1 MAGIV
6 SYGAHIPFYRLS
18 RDEIAKAMGR
28 TSMGGEKAVASY
40 DEDSITMAIS
50 AARECIKGINK
61 EEIDALYFASTTPPY
76 KEKQCASV
84 AAMALDLRA
93 DVSVA
98 DFANSLRAGTNALR
112 AAIDAVNSKSARL
125 VLVTAADCRLG
136 KPGSELEQ
144 LFGDGAA
151 ALLIGNQNVA
161 AEIEGSCTYSDE
173 FMDQWR
179 MEEDSYV
186 RTWET
191 RFVRQEGYTRIMQQ
205 GISQFLNK
213 YELKPKDFTKVALY
227 GSDSRGHRDLVRL
240 LGFDLKTQVQDPLF
254 DRVGNTG
261 SAFVLM
267 IFVAALEA
275 SKPGDR
281 ILLANYG
288 DGCDVFSF
296 TVSEAIEKLKE
307 RRAIDHYLAQ
317 KAMLPNYAAYQ
328 RVRQLVTSEVTLHPR
343 DDMFVPALWRSRSD
357 ILSLHGCKCRNCGEV
372 QFPRQRVC
380 AYCGS
385 KDNFEDVEFSDKKG
399 SVFTYTIDNMTP
411 SVNPPTVRCVVD
423 FEGGGRTVCVMTD
436 CEPEKVAIDM
446 PVEMIFRKLLDV
458 ENAGLHSY
466 FWKCKPLISRRP

>member
-1 MAGIV
+1 MVGIV

-28 TSMGGEKAVASY
+28 ASIGGEKAVASY
-40 DEDSITMAIS
+40 DEDSITMAVS
-50 AARECIKGINK
+50 AARECVKGMNK
-61 EEIDALYFASTTPPY
+61 AEIDALFFASTTPPY

-84 AAMALDLRA
+84 IATAVDLRA

-136 KPGSELEQ
+136 TPGSELEQ

-151 ALLIGNQNVA
+151 ALLIGSKDIA
-161 AEIEGSCTYSDE
+161 AELEGNSTYSEE

-179 MEEDSYV
+179 MEDDSYV

-191 RFVRQEGYTRIMQQ
+191 RFVRQEGYMRIMQR
-205 GISQFLNK
+205 GISGFMEK
-213 YELKPKDFTKVALY
+213 YGLKPKDFTKVAVY
-227 GSDSRGHRDLVRL
+227 GPDARAHRDLVRAL
-240 LGFDLKTQVQDPLF
+240 AFDLKTQVQDPLF

-261 SAFVLM
+261 CAFALM
-267 IFVAALEA
+267 IFVAALENSNA
-275 SKPGDR
+275 GDR
-281 ILLANYG
+281 LLLANYG

-296 TVSEAIEKLKE
+296 KVSKAIEGIKG
-307 RRAIDHYLAQ
+307 RRAVNHYLAR
-317 KAMLPNYAAYQ
+317 KSMLPNYAAYQ
-328 RVRQLVTSEVTLHPR
+328 RVRHLVTSEVTPHPK
-343 DDMFVPALWRSRSD
+343 DDMFVPVLWRSRAE
-357 ILSLHGCKCRNCGEV
+357 ILGLHGCKCLNCGEV
-372 QFPRQRVC
+372 QFPKQRVC

-385 KDNFEDVEFSDKKG
+385 KDKFEDVAFADKKG
-399 SVFTYTIDNMTP
+399 SIFTYTIDNMTP

-423 FEGGGRTVCVMTD
+423 FEGGGRMVCVMTD
-436 CEPEKVAIDM
+436 CDPQKVAIDM

-466 FWKCKPLISRRP
+466 FWKCTPLA

>member
-1 MAGIV
+1 MVGIV

-28 TSMGGEKAVASY
+28 PSMGGENAVASY
-40 DEDSITMAIS
+40 DEDSITMAVA
-50 AARECIKGINK
+50 AARECIKGIDK
-61 EEIDALYFASTTPPY
+61 EKIDALFFASTTPPY

-84 AAMALDLRA
+84 VAMAVDLRA

-125 VLVTAADCRLG
+125 ALVTAADCRLG
-136 KPGSELEQ
+136 NPGSELEQ
-144 LFGDGAA
+144 VFGAGAA
-151 ALLIGNQNVA
+151 ALLVGSQNAV
-161 AEIEGSCTYSDE
+161 AEIEGSYTYSDE

-179 MEEDSYV
+179 MEEDSFV
-186 RTWET
+186 RSWET
-191 RFVRQEGYTRIMQQ
+191 RFVRQEGYTRIMQE
-205 GISQFLNK
+205 GVSQLMNK
-213 YELKPKDFTKVALY
+213 YGLKAEDFTKVALY
-227 GSDSRGHRDLVRL
+227 GPDPRGHRDLVRL
-240 LGFDLKTQVQDPLF
+240 LGFNPKTQVQDPLF

-261 SAFVLM
+261 CAFAPM

-275 SKPGDR
+275 SKPGDK

-288 DGCDVFSF
+288 DGCDVSSF
-296 TVSEAIEKLKE
+296 KVSDAIAKLKA
-307 RRAIDHYLAQ
+307 RRAINHSLAH

-328 RVRQLVTSEVTLHPR
+328 RIRHLITSEVTPHPK
-343 DDMFVPALWRSRSD
+343 DDMFVPVLWRSRAE
-357 ILSLHGCKCRNCGEV
+357 ILSLHGVKCRNCGEV
-372 QFPRQRVC
+372 QFPKQRIC

-385 KDNFEDVEFSDKKG
+385 KDNFKDVRFSDKKG
-399 SVFTYTIDNMTP
+399 SVFTYTIDNMAP

-423 FEGGGRTVCVMTD
+423 FEGGGRMVCVMAD

-466 FWKCKPLISRRP
+466 FWKCKPLT

>member
-1 MAGIV
+1 MVGIV
-6 SYGAHIPFYRLS
+6 SYGAHIPFYRLN

-28 TSMGGEKAVASY
+28 ASMGGEKAVAGY
-40 DEDSITMAIS
+40 DEDSITMAVA

-61 EEIDALYFASTTPPY
+61 GEIDALFFASTTPPY
-76 KEKQCASV
+76 REKQCASV
-84 AAMALDLRA
+84 IATAVDLRA

-112 AAIDAVNSKSARL
+112 AAIDAVNSGSARL
-125 VLVTAADCRLG
+125 VLVTAADCRLA

-151 ALLIGNQNVA
+151 ALLVGSEDLA
-161 AEIEGSCTYSDE
+161 AELEANWTYSEE

-179 MEEDSYV
+179 MEEDSFV

-191 RFVRQEGYTRIMQQ
+191 RFVRQEGYMRIMQQ
-205 GISQFLNK
+205 AISGFMDK
-213 YELKPKDFTKVALY
+213 YGLKPGDFTRVAIS
-227 GSDSRGHRDLVRL
+227 GPDARGHRDLTRA
-240 LGFDLKTQVQDPLF
+240 LGFDFKRQVQDPLF

-261 SAFVLM
+261 CAFALM
-267 IFVAALEA
+267 IFVAALEN
-275 SKPGDR
+275 SEVGER
-281 ILLANYG
+281 LLLANYG

-296 TVSEAIEKLKE
+296 KICKGIERIKG
-307 RRAIDHYLAQ
+307 RRAVNHYLQ
-317 KAMLPNYAAYQ
+317 RKSMLPNYAAYQ
-328 RVRQLVTSEVTLHPR
+328 RVRQLVTSEVTPHPK
-343 DDMFVPALWRSRSD
+343 DDMFVPVLWRSRAE
-357 ILSLHGCKCRNCGEV
+357 ILGLHGCKCLNCGEI
-372 QFPRQRVC
+372 QFPKQRVC

-385 KDNFEDVEFSDKKG
+385 KDRFEDVSLSDRRG

-423 FEGGGRTVCVMTD
+423 FEGGGRMVCVMTD

-446 PVEMIFRKLLDV
+446 PVEMVFRKLLDV

-466 FWKCKPLISRRP
+466 FWKCTPLL

>member
-1 MAGIV
+1 MVGIV

-28 TSMGGEKAVASY
+28 PSIGGEKAVASY
-40 DEDSITMAIS
+40 DEDSITMAVS
-50 AARECIKGINK
+50 AARECVKGVNK
-61 EEIDALYFASTTPPY
+61 EEIDALFFASTTPPY
-76 KEKQCASV
+76 REKQCASV
-84 AAMALDLRA
+84 VGMAVDLRA

-136 KPGSELEQ
+136 NPGSELEQ
-144 LFGDGAA
+144 LFGAGAA
-151 ALLIGNQNVA
+151 ALLIGSQNVA
-161 AEIEGSCTYSDE
+161 AEIAGSYTYSDE

-179 MEEDSYV
+179 MEEDSFV
-186 RTWET
+186 RSWET
-191 RFVRQEGYTRIMQQ
+191 RFVRQEGYTRIIQE
-205 GISQFLNK
+205 GIFQLMNK
-213 YELKPKDFTKVALY
+213 YGLKPEDFTKVALY
-227 GSDSRGHRDLVRL
+227 GPDPRGHRDLVRL
-240 LGFDLKTQVQDPLF
+240 LSFDPKTQVQDPLF

-261 SAFVLM
+261 CAFAPM
-267 IFVAALEA
+267 IFIAALEA

-288 DGCDVFSF
+288 DGCDVFPF
-296 TVSEAIEKLKE
+296 KVSDAIKKIREK
-307 RRAIDHYLAQ
+307 RAINHFLAQ

-328 RVRQLVTSEVTLHPR
+328 RISQLITSEVTPHPR
-343 DDMFVPALWRSRSD
+343 DDMFVPALWRSRSE
-357 ILSLHGCKCRNCGEV
+357 ILSLHGAKCLNCGEV

-385 KDNFEDVEFSDKKG
+385 KDNFEDVGFSDKKG

-411 SVNPPTVRCVVD
+411 SVNPPTVRCVLD
-423 FEGGGRTVCVMTD
+423 FEGGGRMVCVMAD

-466 FWKCKPLISRRP
+466 FWKCKPLI

>member
-28 TSMGGEKAVASY
+28 PSMGGEKAVTSY
-40 DEDSITMAIS
+40 DEDSITMAVS
-50 AARECIKGINK
+50 AARECVKGVNK
-61 EEIDALYFASTTPPY
+61 EEIDALFFASTTPPY

-84 AAMALDLRA
+84 VAMAVDLRS

-112 AAIDAVNSKSARL
+112 AAVDAVNSKSARL

-136 KPGSELEQ
+136 NPGSELEQ
-144 LFGDGAA
+144 VFGAGAA
-151 ALLIGNQNVA
+151 ALLVGSQNVA
-161 AEIEGSCTYSDE
+161 AEIEGSYTYSDE

-179 MEEDSYV
+179 MEEDSFV
-186 RTWET
+186 RSWET
-191 RFVRQEGYTRIMQQ
+191 RFVRQEGYTRIIQEGVSKLM
-205 GISQFLNK
+205 NK
-213 YELKPKDFTKVALY
+213 YGLKAEDFTKIALY
-227 GSDSRGHRDLVRL
+227 GPDPRGHRDLIRL
-240 LGFDLKTQVQDPLF
+240 MGFDPKTQVQDPLF

-261 SAFVLM
+261 CAFAPM

-275 SKPGDR
+275 SKPGDK

-288 DGCDVFSF
+288 DGYDVFSF
-296 TVSEAIEKLKE
+296 KVSDAIKKIGD
-307 RRAIDHYLAQ
+307 RRAINHSLSQ
-317 KAMLPNYAAYQ
+317 KAMLSNYAAYQ
-328 RVRQLVTSEVTLHPR
+328 RIRHLITSEVTLHPK
-343 DDMFVPALWRSRSD
+343 DDMFVPVLWRSRAE
-357 ILSLHGCKCRNCGEV
+357 ILSLHGAKCRNCGEV
-372 QFPRQRVC
+372 QFPKQRIC

-385 KDNFEDVEFSDKKG
+385 KDNFEDVGFSDRKG
-399 SVFTYTIDNMTP
+399 SVFTYTIDNMAP

-423 FEGGGRTVCVMTD
+423 FEGGGRMVCVMAD

-466 FWKCKPLISRRP
+466 FWKCKPLT

>member
-1 MAGIV
+1 MVGIV

-28 TSMGGEKAVASY
+28 PSMGGEEAVASY
-40 DEDSITMAIS
+40 DEDSITMAVS
-50 AARECIKGINK
+50 AARECVKGIDK
-61 EEIDALYFASTTPPY
+61 EKIDALFFASTTPPY
-76 KEKQCASV
+76 REKQCASV
-84 AAMALDLRA
+84 VAMAVDLRA

-125 VLVTAADCRLG
+125 VLVTATDCRLG
-136 KPGSELEQ
+136 NPGSELEQ
-144 LFGDGAA
+144 IFGAGAA
-151 ALLIGNQNVA
+151 ALLVGSQNVA
-161 AEIEGSCTYSDE
+161 AEIEGSYTYSDE

-179 MEEDSYV
+179 MEEDSFV
-186 RTWET
+186 RSWET
-191 RFVRQEGYTRIMQQ
+191 RFVRQEGYTRIMQE
-205 GISQFLNK
+205 GVSQLMNK
-213 YELKPKDFTKVALY
+213 YGLKPEDFTKVALY
-227 GSDSRGHRDLVRL
+227 GPDPRGHRDLVRL
-240 LGFDLKTQVQDPLF
+240 LTFDPKTQVQDPLF
-254 DRVGNTG
+254 GGVGNTG
-261 SAFVLM
+261 CAFAPM

-296 TVSEAIEKLKE
+296 KVSEVIAKIKE
-307 RRAIDHYLAQ
+307 RRAINHFLAH

-328 RVRQLVTSEVTLHPR
+328 RIRHLITSEVTPHPK
-343 DDMFVPALWRSRSD
+343 DDMFVPVLWRSRAE
-357 ILSLHGCKCRNCGEV
+357 ILSLHGSKCRSCGEV
-372 QFPRQRVC
+372 QFPKQRIC

-385 KDNFEDVEFSDKKG
+385 KDNFEDVGFSDKKG
-399 SVFTYTIDNMTP
+399 SVFTYTIDNMAP

-423 FEGGGRTVCVMTD
+423 FEGGGRMVCVMAD

-458 ENAGLHSY
+458 ENVGMHSY
-466 FWKCKPLISRRP
+466 FWKCKPLI

>member
-28 TSMGGEKAVASY
+28 ASMGGEKAVASY
-40 DEDSITMAIS
+40 DEDSITMAVS
-50 AARECIKGINK
+50 AGRECIKAINK

-84 AAMALDLRA
+84 VAMALDLRA

-161 AEIEGSCTYSDE
+161 AEIEGSYTYSDE

-179 MEEDSYV
+179 MEEDSFV

-205 GISQFLNK
+205 GVSQLMNK
-213 YELKPKDFTKVALY
+213 YGWKPKDFTKVALY
-227 GSDSRGHRDLVRL
+227 GPDSRGHRDLVRL
-240 LGFDLKTQVQDPLF
+240 LGFDPKAQVQEPLF

-261 SAFVLM
+261 SAFVFM

-296 TVSEAIEKLKE
+296 RVSEAIEKIKG
-307 RRAIDHYLAQ
+307 RRAINHYLAR
-317 KAMLPNYAAYQ
+317 KAMLPNYAVYQ
-328 RVRQLVTSEVTLHPR
+328 RVRQLVTSEVTPHPR

-357 ILSLHGCKCRNCGEV
+357 VLSLHGYKCRNCGEV

-385 KDNFEDVEFSDKKG
+385 KDNFEDAEFSDKKG
-399 SVFTYTIDNMTP
+399 SVFTYTVDNMTP

-436 CEPEKVAIDM
+436 CEPDKVAIDM

-466 FWKCKPLISRRP
+466 FWKCKPLV